1 MPSAGAV
8 SDEESAINR
17 HKNILYISV
26 VDFSREETEARS
38 LDVM

>member
-17 HKNILYISV
+17 FENILYISV